1 VSLREARLKSEYAEE
16 YPGLAAGVWIP
27 ATELAQKLIDRAH
40 TRRREGRHTR
50 TFDPT
55 HFEFRGGLETA
66 RRRSARTRK
75 TDNPAVTPQDSS
87 SLQSPNPSSLTG

>member
-1 VSLREARLKSEYAEE
+1 VSVREARLKSEFAEE

-55 HFEFRGGLETA
+55 HFEFRGGAEKG
-66 RRRSARTRK
+66 RRRSARTRN
-75 TDNPAVTPQDSS
+75 TDALPVIEEPSKPMESPAGP
-87 SLQSPNPSSLTG
+87 